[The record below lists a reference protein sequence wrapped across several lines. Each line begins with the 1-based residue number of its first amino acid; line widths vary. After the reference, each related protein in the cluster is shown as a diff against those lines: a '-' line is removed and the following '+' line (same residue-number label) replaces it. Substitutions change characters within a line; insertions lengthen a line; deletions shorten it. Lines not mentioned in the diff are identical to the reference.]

1 MSSWT
6 AQRVLDEAAA
16 TEFVPEGAI
25 EVRTGDYRLLRHPD
39 WVLGPSLGAAQ
50 VTWSRTARPL
60 DAVIGEVADLVRGWG
75 LPGVAWWVSDVSQ
88 PAGTDEALRARGA
101 GLIDAVQVL
110 ARELTED
117 LPHPGPPGGVVVEL
131 VRDERTF
138 RAASAVSVQGW
149 ESLEPGQAEL
159 TRQLKETLRD
169 LATWSSF
176 RVVAFADGEPVS
188 TGGCTL
194 TGELDQGKIAQLWGA
209 ITLPASRGHGSYRA
223 VLAERLRLAREH
235 GATLAMAKG
244 RALASGPI
252 LLRAGFTDYGEERCY
267 WLPVV

>member
-1 MSSWT
+1 MSEWT
-6 AQRVLDEAAA
+6 PQRVLDAAAA

-25 EVRTGDYRLLRHPD
+25 EVRTNDYRLLRHPD

-50 VTWSRTARPL
+50 VTWSRTTRPL
-60 DAVIGEVADLVRGWG
+60 DEVIGEVADRVRGWG
-75 LPGVAWWVSDVSQ
+75 LPGVAWWVSAATQ
-88 PAGTDEALRARGA
+88 PAGTEQALRDRGA

-110 ARELTED
+110 ARELTGD
-117 LPHPGPPGGVVVEL
+117 LPHPILPGGVVVEL
-131 VRDERTF
+131 VSDERTF
-138 RAASAVSVQGW
+138 RAAMAVSVQGW
-149 ESLEPGQAEL
+149 ESLEPDDTEL
-159 TRQLKETLRD
+159 DRQLEQTLRD

-188 TGGCTL
+188 AGGCTL
-194 TGELDQGKIAQLWGA
+194 TGEVAQEKIALLWGA

-223 VLAERLRLAREH
+223 VLAERLRLAHEH

-244 RALASGPI
+244 RALPSGPI
-252 LLRAGFTDYGEERCY
+252 LLRAGFTDFGEERCF